1 MTRAAAGTDDVLVV
15 GGGIGGL
22 AVALATRRAGLA
34 VRVLERAPE
43 FSEVGA
49 GIQLAPN
56 ATRLL
61 RMWGLLDPVLD
72 LGVTPTRL
80 VLSDAQTGSELTAL
94 DLGDPFAKRYQ
105 APYVVLH
112 RTDLLNVLLTACREA
127 GVVLENDRMVTTVRT
142 EPEAAR
148 VRTADGSEYTASLV
162 IGADGINSTLRRY
175 LSDDEPVASGFVAYR
190 GALPLSEIR
199 RHASLDEVQLYVG
212 PGIHL
217 VQYPVRNGAMYNQ
230 VAVFR
235 SERFAAGEED
245 WGTPD
250 ELYATFSQTCPAVR
264 ESVESLWSDQRW
276 PMYDREPIDSW
287 VAGRLVLL
295 GDAAHP
301 MLQYL
306 AQGAC
311 QSLEDAAM
319 LSRSLARHA
328 PDGPGDIGQLSTALA
343 DYVAHRQPRTER
355 AQRNARHW
363 GDIWHTD
370 GVAVL
375 LRNEIFARREA
386 HDFYY
391 TDWLFDH
398 APGLEPAAGDKGMPD
413 PEPAQISPAPSDP
426 VR

>member
-1 MTRAAAGTDDVLVV
+1 MLTEATTATDVLIV

-22 AVALATRRAGLA
+22 ATALALSRSGLT

-61 RMWGLLDPVLD
+61 RSWGLLDQILAVGIRPK
-72 LGVTPTRL
+72 RL
-80 VLSDAQTGSELTAL
+80 VLSDAFTGAELTAL
-94 DLGDPFAKRYQ
+94 DLGEAFEQRYG

-112 RTDLLNVLLTACREA
+112 RTDLLDVLLAACRVA
-127 GVVLENDRMVTTVRT
+127 GVILENDKSVTDVSSEPDMAEVTV
-142 EPEAAR
+142 
-148 VRTADGSEYTASLV
+148 ADGTSYSASLV
-162 IGADGINSTLRRY
+162 VAADGLHSTLRRY
-175 LSDDEPVASGFVAYR
+175 LSEDEPIVAGFVAFR
-190 GALPLSEIR
+190 GAVPLTEVK

-217 VQYPVRNGAMYNQ
+217 VQYPVRSGNMYNQ

-235 SERFAAGEED
+235 SQRFLDGEPD
-245 WGTPD
+245 WGTPA
-250 ELYATFSQTCPAVR
+250 ELYGTFAETCTAVR
-264 ESVESLWSDQRW
+264 DSVDSLWSDQRW
-276 PMYDREPIDSW
+276 LMYDREPLDTW
-287 VAGRLVLL
+287 VSGRLVLL

-311 QSLEDAAM
+311 QSFEDAAM
-319 LSRSLARHA
+319 LTESLRRLA
-328 PDGPGDIGQLSTALA
+328 PAGPADGDQLAAALA
-343 DYVAHRQPRTER
+343 DYVAHRQPRTAR

-363 GDIWHTD
+363 GDIWHSD
-370 GVAVL
+370 GIAVL

-386 HDFYY
+386 TDFNY
-391 TDWLFDH
+391 TDWLFEH
-398 APGLEPAAGDKGMPD
+398 APGLGRVAADTQEADPAA
-413 PEPAQISPAPSDP
+413 PAEQ

>member
-1 MTRAAAGTDDVLVV
+1 MTSAGNATDDVLVV

-22 AVALATRRAGLA
+22 AVALATRRTGLS

-43 FSEVGA
+43 FTEVGA

-61 RMWGLLDPVLD
+61 RMWGLLDPVLE
-72 LGVTPTRL
+72 LGVKPTRL
-80 VLSDAQTGSELTAL
+80 VLSDAHTGDELTAL
-94 DLGDPFAKRYQ
+94 DLGVPFAERYN

-112 RTDLLNVLLTACREA
+112 RTDLLDVLLTACREA
-127 GVVLENDRMVTTVRT
+127 GVQLENNRQVTSVHTD
-142 EPEAAR
+142 PEVAT
-148 VRTADGSEYTASLV
+148 VRTADGTEYAARLV
-162 IGADGINSTLRRY
+162 IAADGLNSTLRRY
-175 LSDDEPVASGFVAYR
+175 LSDDEPIASGFVAYR
-190 GALPLSEIR
+190 GALPLTEIK

-217 VQYPVRNGAMYNQ
+217 VQYPVRGGAMYNQ

-235 SERFAAGEED
+235 SQRYAAGEED
-245 WGTPD
+245 WGTPE
-250 ELYATFSQTCPAVR
+250 ELYSTFAQTCPAVR
-264 ESVESLWSDQRW
+264 ESVDSLWSDQRW
-276 PMYDREPIDSW
+276 PMYDREPIETW
-287 VAGRLVLL
+287 AAGRMVLL

-319 LSRSLARHA
+319 LSLALAKCA
-328 PDGPGDIGQLSTALA
+328 PDGPADLGQLTAALA
-343 DYVAHRQPRTER
+343 EYVDHRQPRTAR

-386 HDFYY
+386 NDFYY
-391 TDWLFDH
+391 TDWLFDR
-398 APGLEPAAGDKGMPD
+398 APGLELAADDGTPMSPAATDW
-413 PEPAQISPAPSDP
+413 
-426 VR
+426 VRGSL

>member
-1 MTRAAAGTDDVLVV
+1 MDDVLIV

-22 AVALATRRAGLA
+22 ATAYALRLAGLS
-34 VRVLERAPE
+34 VRVLERAPQ

-61 RMWGLLDPVLD
+61 ASWGLLDPIVAA
-72 LGVTPTRL
+72 GVRPRRL
-80 VLSDAQTGSELTAL
+80 VLSDAHSGIELTAL
-94 DLGDPFAKRYQ
+94 DLGPSFAERYG

-112 RTDLLNVLLTACREA
+112 RTDLLDALLDACRSS
-127 GVVLENDRMVTTVRT
+127 GVHLENDRSVVRVTT
-142 EPEAAR
+142 EADAAHVETAEGHR
-148 VRTADGSEYTASLV
+148 YTAALVVAADGLH
-162 IGADGINSTLRRY
+162 STLRRY

-190 GALPLSEIR
+190 GAVPLSDVK

-217 VQYPVRNGAMYNQ
+217 VQYPVRSGSMYNQ

-235 SERFAAGEED
+235 SERFFAGEAE
-245 WGTPD
+245 WGTAD
-250 ELYATFSQTCPAVR
+250 ELHEVFGRTCPEVR
-264 ESVESLWSDQRW
+264 DSMEAIWSDQRW
-276 PMYDREPIDSW
+276 PMYDREPIDDW
-287 VAGRLVLL
+287 IAGRMVLL

-311 QSLEDAAM
+311 QALEDAAV
-319 LSRSLARHA
+319 LAGSIRRYA
-328 PDGPGDIGQLSTALA
+328 PDGPRNTAQLEKALA
-343 DYVAHRQPRTER
+343 AYVGHRQERTAR
-355 AQRNARHW
+355 VQRNARHW

-370 GVAVL
+370 GIAVL
-375 LRNEIFARREA
+375 LRNEIFARRDA

-398 APGLEPAAGDKGMPD
+398 APGMDLTLGSGPASGTGPVAGV
-413 PEPAQISPAPSDP
+413 EA